1 MFASSF
7 FYHLGVKLFVDV
19 SLPEF
24 ALKLAKLNTA
34 LSKILENEIN
44 PNNILLI
51 IVFWLLWKLN
61 ISLLKLKVLNYFAC
75 FLISQPN
82 KKMYH

>member
-7 FYHLGVKLFVDV
+7 FHHLSVKLFVDV

-44 PNNILLI
+44 
-51 IVFWLLWKLN
+51 
-61 ISLLKLKVLNYFAC
+61 
-75 FLISQPN
+75 
-82 KKMYH
+82 

>member
-51 IVFWLLWKLN
+51 IVFWLL
-61 ISLLKLKVLNYFAC
+61 
-75 FLISQPN
+75 
-82 KKMYH
+82 